1 MKKIGIYFGSS
12 SGTTADVTK
21 TIAKRHGVD
30 AADIHDVASADA
42 ASMANYDVLLL
53 GGSTWGMGD
62 LQDDWESFLPK
73 AKGQNL
79 AGKCVGLFG
88 CGDSSSYS
96 DTFCDALATIK
107 EEMEGTS
114 CTFIGEVA
122 AEDYGYDET
131 RCEQGG
137 KLIGLLL
144 DEINES
150 DKTGDRI
157 DNWVA
162 ALQPNL

>member
-1 MKKIGIYFGSS
+1 
-12 SGTTADVTK
+12 
-21 TIAKRHGVD
+21 
-30 AADIHDVASADA
+30 
-42 ASMANYDVLLL
+42 
-53 GGSTWGMGD
+53 MGD
-62 LQDDWESFLPK
+62 LQDDWEGFLPK

-79 AGKCVGLFG
+79 AGKCVALFG

-107 EEMEGTS
+107 EEMDGTN

-122 AEDYGYDET
+122 AEDYGYEET

-150 DKTGDRI
+150 DKTGDRLDSWI
-157 DNWVA
+157 A
-162 ALQPNL
+162 AMQPHL

>member
-1 MKKIGIYFGSS
+1 MKKTGIYYGSS
-12 SGTTADVTK
+12 TGTTADVAR
-21 TIAKRHGVD
+21 TIAKRLGIAESD
-30 AADIHDVASADA
+30 MHDVANADA
-42 ASMANYDVLLL
+42 ASMANYEVLLL
-53 GGSTWGMGD
+53 GSSTWGMGD

-107 EEMEGTS
+107 EELEGTS
-114 CTFIGEVA
+114 CTFIGECP
-122 AEDYGYDET
+122 AEGYGYDET

-137 KLIGLLL
+137 KLIGLLI
-144 DEINES
+144 DDINEG
-150 DKTGDRI
+150 DKTSDRI
-157 DNWVA
+157 DTWVA
-162 ALQPNL
+162 AMQPNL